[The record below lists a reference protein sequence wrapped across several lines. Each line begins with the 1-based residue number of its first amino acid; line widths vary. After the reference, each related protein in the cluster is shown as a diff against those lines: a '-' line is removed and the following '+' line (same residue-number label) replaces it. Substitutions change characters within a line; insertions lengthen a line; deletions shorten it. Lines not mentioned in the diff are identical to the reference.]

1 MLWLN
6 PFVNW
11 PISQLENRVGGL
23 KKQSLN
29 ESEIDMSWFFRLA
42 WSVMNVRSILRDS
55 EFCLISEI
63 TILFIFELHYYIRN
77 QE

>member
-23 KKQSLN
+23 QKQSLN
-29 ESEIDMSWFFRLA
+29 ESEIDMCWFFRLA
-42 WSVMNVRSILRDS
+42 WSVMNVRSIPRNS